1 VRAFVR
7 CRMRKHVMCGWHSI
21 VTVVELETK
30 VCAESDAVGGR
41 VIIGG
46 TAYRG
51 YARMCTS
58 GTTRRRSVMHP
69 S

>member
-1 VRAFVR
+1 MRVFVQ
-7 CRMRKHVMCGWHSI
+7 CQMRKHVVCSWHSV

-46 TAYRG
+46 MAYRR

-58 GTTRRRSVMHP
+58 GTTR
-69 S
+69 